1 MDRVDP
7 SSVGPFEHG
16 PGLSVIKLFR
26 SECHDDKCVSPMRN
40 PNFDL
45 RAWRQFQAVAEEL
58 HFGKAA
64 ARLHMTQ
71 PPLTHGIAA
80 LELALGVRLFDRTK
94 RSVVLT
100 PAGAALLPDV
110 RDVLARARKLPVLAR
125 SAAAGELGRLR
136 LALVSTSGF
145 SLLPRWRQAFR
156 TRCPEVQIELLEATG
171 DRQLDTLA
179 QGEIDAGILLHSPGF
194 APPGLFNLSLNHEPL
209 VLAVPASSA
218 WARTARLRV
227 AALSAEPLVIV
238 PRRLAP
244 SLHDASFTMY
254 HQAGAVPQVAQAALQ
269 IRPS

>member
-1 MDRVDP
+1 
-7 SSVGPFEHG
+7 
-16 PGLSVIKLFR
+16 
-26 SECHDDKCVSPMRN
+26 MRN
-40 PNFDL
+40 PNIDL

-58 HFGKAA
+58 HFGKAT

-71 PPLTHGIAA
+71 PPLTQGIAA

-110 RDVLARARKLPVLAR
+110 RDVLAR

-156 TRCPEVQIELLEATG
+156 TRCPEAQVELLEATG

-218 WARTARLRV
+218 WARTARLRI
-227 AALSAEPLVIV
+227 AALSAEPLVIF
-238 PRRLAP
+238 PRRIAP